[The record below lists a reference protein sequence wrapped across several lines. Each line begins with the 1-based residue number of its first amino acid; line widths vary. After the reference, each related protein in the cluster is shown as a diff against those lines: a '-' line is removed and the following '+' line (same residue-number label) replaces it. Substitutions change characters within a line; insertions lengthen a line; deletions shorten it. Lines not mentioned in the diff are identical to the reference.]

1 MKWLLLIITLDC
13 FPHLLP
19 GFTLSTLI
27 HRDNKEN
34 NNNNKIN
41 NDNNNNNKN
50 DNNNDNSKSTQRVDN
65 SIPLKKV
72 KHHPPSPLLP
82 LLLFLSLFL
91 HNFLSFSLEKITL
104 PGLPSLLLPLPSI
117 SPPLISFQSIFHL
130 PSPFRAFHLCYYNFA
145 GTTNLMKHG
154 VIASYGDISG
164 N

>member
-91 HNFLSFSLEKITL
+91 HNFLSFSLEKNNFAWFTQSTAPSPFHIT
-104 PGLPSLLLPLPSI
+104 PSNLIPVHI
-117 SPPLISFQSIFHL
+117 SPPLSFPCVSFVL
-130 PSPFRAFHLCYYNFA
+130 L
-145 GTTNLMKHG
+145 
-154 VIASYGDISG
+154 
-164 N
+164 